1 MKDLKQFIHEAS
13 KNTYASGNSD
23 IRKKEKDGSTTIVYE
38 NGDYKYHD
46 NYFGGEPYG
55 GREVVFHNGKPIWM
69 MVYYGYM
76 TEDSDQGEVTEV
88 LLGALS
94 NSTVDIP
101 YRGPKEFVKG
111 DYKYINELDGQVE
124 NFNGIEKIFK
134 GNELVYTARY
144 VGGMVD
150 RR

>member
-1 MKDLKQFIHEAS
+1 
-13 KNTYASGNSD
+13 
-23 IRKKEKDGSTTIVYE
+23 
-38 NGDYKYHD
+38 
-46 NYFGGEPYG
+46 
-55 GREVVFHNGKPIWM
+55 M